1 MQSMIR
7 ISVMALAF
15 FMLASDG
22 LFAQKF
28 PGLDKSPAD
37 IAYLRSG
44 DRKAVAKVVYSRPQK
59 KGREVMGGLIPEGKV
74 WRTGANEA
82 TEITFFQ
89 DVKFGGKEVKA
100 GTYSLFTIAGEE
112 EWTVILNTDLNQ
124 WGAYSYQ
131 DGHDLLRVKAS
142 PKQTADEIEAFT
154 ITFDKTEGGS
164 NLILAWD
171 RVMVPVLVSW

>member
-1 MQSMIR
+1 MKSMIR
-7 ISVMALAF
+7 ISALALAF

-44 DRKAVAKVVYSRPQK
+44 DRKAVAKVIYSRPQK
-59 KGREVMGGLIPEGKV
+59 KGREVLGGLIPLGKV

-89 DVKFGGKEVKA
+89 DVKFGGESVKA
-100 GTYSLFTIAGEE
+100 GTYAIFAIAGED
-112 EWTVILNTDLNQ
+112 EWTVILNNDLNQ
-124 WGAYSYQ
+124 WGAYNYKEASDQ
-131 DGHDLLRVKAS
+131 LRVTAK
-142 PKQTADEIEAFT
+142 PQQTDDEIEAFT